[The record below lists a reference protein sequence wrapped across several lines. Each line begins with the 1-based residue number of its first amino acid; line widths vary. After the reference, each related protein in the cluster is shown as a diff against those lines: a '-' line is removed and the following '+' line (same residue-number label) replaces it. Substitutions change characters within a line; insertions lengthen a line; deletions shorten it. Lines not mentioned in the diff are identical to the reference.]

1 MRITIFYFCV
11 IFSPIA
17 LARGGVCY
25 TDECKES
32 SIWMLYF
39 FGFVGVAIF
48 TADKYREKT
57 GNNIILDATVIIS
70 SLVTAL
76 ISAIVSLGVVY
87 WATGNNIHIVWRMLL
102 AWILSYV
109 VFGYSLVKY
118 GKL

>member
-1 MRITIFYFCV
+1 M
-11 IFSPIA
+11 FSPIA
-17 LARGGVCY
+17 LARGSVCY

-39 FGFVGVAIF
+39 VGFVGVAIF

-57 GNNIILDATVIIS
+57 GNNIILDATVIVL

-76 ISAIVSLGVVY
+76 ISSIVFLGVVY

-102 AWILSYV
+102 AWIISYV
-109 VFGYSLVKY
+109 VFWFSLIKY